1 MSERNGDER
10 ERLRIRLERERK
22 RRAEAERIAEAT
34 TRDLY
39 TRQLQLEEARD
50 QIRAGVEK
58 ALRNLDDYKPYKLSA
73 PYTLVLTLKTEQSI
87 YEGSFYPGAKRTGD
101 WELTYVADDVM
112 EAMAAYRGMRR

>member
-101 WELTYVADDVM
+101 WELTFESDDVM
-112 EAMAAYRGMRR
+112 EIMRAYQGMRR